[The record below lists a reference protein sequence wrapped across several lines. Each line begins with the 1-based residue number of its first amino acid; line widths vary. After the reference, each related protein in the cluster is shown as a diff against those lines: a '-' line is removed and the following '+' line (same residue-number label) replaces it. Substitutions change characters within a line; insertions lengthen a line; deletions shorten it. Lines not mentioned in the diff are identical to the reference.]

1 MSYVRKKLAGWFN
14 EFSRAV
20 WVCIMVK
27 TSQSL
32 FKIWFHC
39 YGHTHTDTHTDTH
52 TYTHTQITAVP
63 FRLNRMLAKLLTTKS
78 SQDEETQAY
87 ISRMF
92 GPSPHLPR
100 LSSPVVFLFSLCR
113 EAQLPADNRLNGSQ
127 LLYNCVS
134 QKPSWEI
141 FFLENKL

>member
-20 WVCIMVK
+20 WVCIMIK

-39 YGHTHTDTHTDTH
+39 TA
-52 TYTHTQITAVP
+52 THTQITAVP
-63 FRLNRMLAKLLTTKS
+63 SRLNRMLAKLLTTKS